1 MKKKTKKNG
10 EVFVCVELSKKVL
23 STILALDLV
32 FLKKVLDESLP
43 PATKETVFY
52 EEESERRKN
61 QLRIIYSTRLEIMG
75 LYAIDR
81 GVKKRDLQSDAAGEK
96 GKNHKRRVNTDKN
109 VQK

>member
-1 MKKKTKKNG
+1 MKKKPKKNG
-10 EVFVCVELSKKVL
+10 EVFVCVELSEKVL

-43 PATKETVFY
+43 PAMKETVFY

-75 LYAIDR
+75 LYAIE
-81 GVKKRDLQSDAAGEK
+81 KRDLQSDAASEK